1 MNKFLHSLLAI
12 VLAVTAVSCGGN
24 SNDPN
29 YTLSSISNPTD
40 ADSLMYYFGQ
50 LRAVK
55 FWRDAERD
63 SVLRTSEGQKDYME
77 GMHDAMKAL
86 NRSEAYLQGLLDGAN
101 HADNIANYSRN
112 YGRKFNPDIMM
123 KSMASALANDSVSN
137 LGEIRREF
145 YGIRN
150 KMESDRDSREEQNAT
165 AALTAAGEKL
175 GMTKL
180 TNDLWKKTLVQGAG
194 DQIERGDR
202 IEVAMQMTTIDGH
215 KIPINLPNEIIV
227 GGRLM
232 SILFSDAVLSM
243 RQGDRC
249 EFATTALALFGSHA
263 HQMDLKPQSIV
274 LMTISVIGEV
284 DNSERPA
291 TDYESSNPLIQD

>member
-112 YGRKFNPDIMM
+112 YGRKFNPDIMIR
-123 KSMASALANDSVSN
+123 SMYSALQADSVDN
-137 LGEIRREF
+137 LPEIRKHF
-145 YGIRN
+145 YAIRN
-150 KMESDRDSREEQNAT
+150 AMEQDRDERDTEHAS
-165 AALTAAGEKL
+165 AALTKAAEQL
-175 GMTKL
+175 GMTRL
-180 TNDLWKKTLVQGAG
+180 TPDLWKKILVNGTG
-194 DQIERGDR
+194 DKVERGDR
-202 IEVAMQMTTIDGH
+202 IGVAMQMTTIDGH
-215 KIPINLPNEIIV
+215 KIPIHLPTQLV
-227 GGRLM
+227 LGGRVI
-232 SILFSDAVLSM
+232 STVFTDAGLSM
-243 RQGDRC
+243 RYGETS
-249 EFATTALALFGSHA
+249 EFATTALAIFGSHA
-263 HQMDLKPQSIV
+263 AQLDLKPETV
-274 LMTISVIGEV
+274 LIIKIAVLGEI
-284 DNSERPA
+284 D
-291 TDYESSNPLIQD
+291 SSDSSLVNP